1 MDLHKATGL
10 VGRARG
16 HRRYYAGIV
25 ENQVAKIIKRRDEH
39 VTVLAEAPFAYAE
52 NSKLKFE
59 VKVVGDQI
67 AFSVDGALL
76 LTAADAE
83 YVSGGAGFFIEEG
96 TIPALG
102 FEVRAA

>member
-1 MDLHKATGL
+1 
-10 VGRARG
+10 
-16 HRRYYAGIV
+16 
-25 ENQVAKIIKRRDEH
+25 
-39 VTVLAEAPFAYAE
+39 VTILAEAPFAYAE

-59 VKVVGDQI
+59 VEMVADQI
-67 AFSVDGALL
+67 AFSIDGVTLL
-76 LTAADAE
+76 AAEDAE